1 MENLIAILTLLSTV
15 VIGVGGFAVNAL
27 IQRKSNSIEI
37 ITHTR
42 LDRRATTQKAFAILL
57 MYSDFQWI
65 TMIVNEQNL
74 NERERLK
81 QKTITEMVKAV
92 AQMRALYSYGFRE
105 DKELVDTA
113 ETLKDVTIEFVNLG
127 KPVEEWEE
135 QIGRVRQNFDR
146 AIDVYMSTE
155 WKRIKLET
163 VGKERKHNPYGAW
176 QELYEESAFYYD
188 S

>member
-1 MENLIAILTLLSTV
+1 MILLSRGRMWECRRDRCNV
-15 VIGVGGFAVNAL
+15 
-27 IQRKSNSIEI
+27 IEI

-42 LDRRATTQKAFAILL
+42 LDRRSTTQKAFAILL

-65 TMIVNEQNL
+65 AMIVNEQNL

-163 VGKERKHNPYGAW
+163 VGKERKHNLYGAW
-176 QELYEESAFYYD
+176 QDLYEESAFYYD

>member
-42 LDRRATTQKAFAILL
+42 LDRRATTQ
-57 MYSDFQWI
+57 
-65 TMIVNEQNL
+65 
-74 NERERLK
+74 
-81 QKTITEMVKAV
+81 KAV